1 MFNKKL
7 FLLLFVTI
15 FLSACSSNKIND
27 NKDLSP
33 YNLSNNNSEELN
45 LESEF
50 IEENQK
56 KDSVNEDIKQL
67 KDYQKIYISENLNI
81 KFIYAKK
88 DPLYNQDCEI
98 SEKDNTI
105 YNSCGY
111 SVEVAR
117 KDPGL
122 SNLEVVNS
130 LIKTENQDYCEILE
144 KYDNNFKNTYQI
156 LPIYNK
162 IPDNLS
168 DIFDICGKY
177 TSHYLSN
184 QYKLFFDPEY
194 LNYFLIIKY
203 GGHEPQGVLDVLDD
217 GSLKY
222 WFETIEFINNN
233 NNN

>member
-7 FLLLFVTI
+7 FLLLFITI
-15 FLSACSSNKIND
+15 FLSACSGNRAN
-27 NKDLSP
+27 NNLSS
-33 YNLSNNNSEELN
+33 YNLFNDNSEELA
-45 LESEF
+45 SGSDF
-50 IEENQK
+50 VGIEENRESK
-56 KDSVNEDIKQL
+56 LTNENINQL
-67 KDYQKIYISENLNI
+67 KDYQNIYVSKNLNI
-81 KFIYAKK
+81 RFLYAKK

-117 KDPGL
+117 KDPEL

-156 LPIYNK
+156 LPIYDK

-203 GGHEPQGVLDVLDD
+203 GGHEPQGVLDILDD

-222 WFETIEFINNN
+222 WFETIEFINK
-233 NNN
+233 

>member
-7 FLLLFVTI
+7 FLLLFITI
-15 FLSACSSNKIND
+15 FLSACSGNRAN
-27 NKDLSP
+27 NNLSS
-33 YNLSNNNSEELN
+33 YNLFNDNSEELASGSN
-45 LESEF
+45 F
-50 IEENQK
+50 VGIEENRESK
-56 KDSVNEDIKQL
+56 LTNENINQL
-67 KDYQKIYISENLNI
+67 KDYQNIYVSKNLNI
-81 KFIYAKK
+81 RFLYAKK

-117 KDPGL
+117 KDPKL

-156 LPIYNK
+156 LPIYDK

-203 GGHEPQGVLDVLDD
+203 GGHEPQGVLDILDD

-222 WFETIEFINNN
+222 WFETIEFINK
-233 NNN
+233 